1 MLETWRGGGGGAEGG
16 GGDGV
21 VVQEQLLDAEAEP
34 PEEVLAIV
42 RRRRLLPAAERGE
55 EDALLA
61 PGGGVVEAREQG
73 PELGVGG
80 VAGGRAPLE
89 EGLHGGLGILLHAHA
104 AHGWMDGWM
113 EIERERERGS
123 TAGQQPVVRGVVGE
137 SLPLPC
143 TASVYIHGSWHQAI
157 NHPPRVTFIFGYLYI
172 HTWTSYFL
180 FLSLFATPFPS
191 IS

>member
-1 MLETWRGGGGGAEGG
+1 MPIEALIESEGPIFRNEDARYLHHCQLPPLLETWRGGGGAEGG

-34 PEEVLAIV
+34 PEEVLPAV

-61 PGGGVVEAREQG
+61 PGGGVLEAREQG

-89 EGLHGGLGILLHAHA
+89 EGLHDGLGILLHAHA

-123 TAGQQPVVRGVVGE
+123 TAGQQPVVRGAATGAE
-137 SLPLPC
+137 YA
-143 TASVYIHGSWHQAI
+143 TAIQGRI
-157 NHPPRVTFIFGYLYI
+157 PRRK
-172 HTWTSYFL
+172 
-180 FLSLFATPFPS
+180 LSSHSRP
-191 IS
+191 I